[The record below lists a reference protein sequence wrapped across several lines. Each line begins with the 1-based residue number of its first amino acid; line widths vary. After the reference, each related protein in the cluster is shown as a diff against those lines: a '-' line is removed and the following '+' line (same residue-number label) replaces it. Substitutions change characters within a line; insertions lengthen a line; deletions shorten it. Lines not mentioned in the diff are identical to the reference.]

1 MEIKS
6 KDKLP
11 FLFKN
16 CTEGFISE
24 NPFMFTDKSS
34 SFKQSLTEQQFNKLS
49 EFNVNKVVE
58 VSAPESN
65 AVDEKA
71 SSEDDNALAEINLL
85 ERQAAKMIK
94 NSNAQKKL
102 LKRISEL
109 KAAKGKK

>member
-6 KDKLP
+6 KEKLP

-58 VSAPESN
+58 VSE

-71 SSEDDNALAEINLL
+71 NSEDDNALAEINLL

-102 LKRISEL
+102 LKRIAEL